1 MGPRVDLQAAQDNY
15 IPPARRLGRWC
26 VWVSKQCNRS
36 MCQENS
42 KLIKILDA
50 VTWCTCRWL
59 KSNFVCK
66 SCWKS
71 FRMWISS
78 LASVLCSLDLELFE
92 VADHILRSVCRMR
105 LVFFS
110 ESHEDADTHACT
122 HTNLYEYMHKHT
134 PYPYEHLRKIKYEPI
149 IFWLAWLAKPQ
160 WALHCQQ
167 HVAYH

>member
-1 MGPRVDLQAAQDNY
+1 VGPRVDLQAAQDNY
-15 IPPARRLGRWC
+15 IPPARRLGWWC

-105 LVFFS
+105 LVFFLNHMKMQILMHVHTLTAMNTCTS
-110 ESHEDADTHACT
+110 TH
-122 HTNLYEYMHKHT
+122 
-134 PYPYEHLRKIKYEPI
+134 YPYEHLRKIKTEPI